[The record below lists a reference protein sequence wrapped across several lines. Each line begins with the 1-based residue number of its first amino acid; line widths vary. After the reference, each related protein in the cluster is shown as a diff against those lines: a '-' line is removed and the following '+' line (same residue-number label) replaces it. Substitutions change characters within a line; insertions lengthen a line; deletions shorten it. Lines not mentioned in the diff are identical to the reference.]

1 MTKEAPRQNSTSQGE
16 PAAPAGLTA
25 SNANANTAGLA
36 DQNTDAVPTEAPAA
50 VVQPSAPKGHGGAE
64 APHPVEV
71 AAGRDEASPSAAPP
85 PPAPATV
92 ATEGT
97 AEVSRPAPK
106 AAPAEE
112 GEAARADNKDKSE
125 NRDKSARSS
134 DADDALS
141 NDAAAQRRAQS
152 RNVTEV
158 QMPDG
163 GTRNQKQRAADNN
176 VTGNYGVGNAG
187 TAAPPKESE
196 GARSGAARRE
206 RSARQ
211 AEKKA
216 EDDGSDTLTAAG
228 HRFRREGSA
237 WVDVNYKPT
246 MRSTGVRR
254 GTEPFRAL
262 VADVPVVGR
271 VAAAIDGEVIVVVR
285 GHAYRI
291 R

>member
-1 MTKEAPRQNSTSQGE
+1 
-16 PAAPAGLTA
+16 
-25 SNANANTAGLA
+25 
-36 DQNTDAVPTEAPAA
+36 V
-50 VVQPSAPKGHGGAE
+50 
-64 APHPVEV
+64 
-71 AAGRDEASPSAAPP
+71 SPSAAPP

-92 ATEGT
+92 ATEGA

-141 NDAAAQRRAQS
+141 NEAAAQRRAQS

-163 GTRNQKQRAADNN
+163 GSRNQKQRAADNN

-196 GARSGAARRE
+196 GARSGGARRE
-206 RSARQ
+206 RPARQ

-216 EDDGSDTLTAAG
+216 EDDESVRGGDTLTAAG
-228 HRFRREGSA
+228 HRFRREGSV
-237 WVDVNYKPT
+237 WVDVNYRPS

-271 VAAAIDGEVIVVVR
+271 VAAAIDGEVVVVVSGR
-285 GHAYRI
+285 AYRI